1 MISISLF
8 FWFMV
13 GFFALIGYLR
23 GWQREVIA
31 FSGLVASIAL
41 LSQFGDDLTR
51 LVGAFVTARNSDLD
65 PQSALMR
72 QRFWIQ
78 ALFHALVAF
87 FSYQVVARIANQ
99 ATGGRL
105 SERLRA
111 NLEKQILGALIGA
124 FNGYLFIGGLWGF
137 LEYRLTDSG
146 YAQLGPNELY
156 PFGADLLTRPIGDA
170 AAATLAA
177 FLPQGV
183 FSPTIWL
190 ILFFVSFFF
199 VLVALI

>member
-1 MISISLF
+1 MISLSIL

-13 GFFALIGYLR
+13 IFFTLIGYLR

-31 FSGLVASIAL
+31 LSGLVASIAA

-51 LVGAFVTARNSDLD
+51 LIGAFVTLRDLEID
-65 PQSALMR
+65 PQRALMR

-78 ALFHALVAF
+78 ALFHSLVAF

-105 SERLRA
+105 SERIRA

-124 FNGYLFIGGLWGF
+124 INGYLLIGGLWGF
-137 LEYRLTDSG
+137 LEYRLTDAG
-146 YAQLGPNELY
+146 YAQLGPNEMY
-156 PFGADLLTRPIGDA
+156 PFSADVISRPIADA
-170 AAATLAA
+170 AAATLATY
-177 FLPQGV
+177 LPQGI
-183 FSPTIWL
+183 FSPTVWL
-190 ILFFVSFFF
+190 ILFFVTFF
-199 VLVALI
+199 VVIIALI

>member
-1 MISISLF
+1 MISIGLF

-13 GFFALIGYLR
+13 AFFALIGYLR

-31 FSGLVASIAL
+31 LSGLVASIAL

-51 LVGAFVTARNSDLD
+51 LVSAFITVGDNNID
-65 PQSALMR
+65 PQNALMR

-78 ALFHALVAF
+78 AVFHALVAF

-105 SERLRA
+105 SERIRA
-111 NLEKQILGALIGA
+111 NLEKQILGAFIGA
-124 FNGYLFIGGLWGF
+124 LNGYLFIGGLWGF

-146 YAQLGPNELY
+146 YAQLGPNEMY
-156 PFGADLLTRPIGDA
+156 PFAADLITRPIADA
-170 AAATLAA
+170 TAATLAGY
-177 FLPQGV
+177 LPQGV

-190 ILFFVSFFF
+190 ILFFLSFFF

>member
-13 GFFALIGYLR
+13 VFFALIGYLR

-31 FSGLVASIAL
+31 LSGLVASIAA

-51 LVGAFVTARNSDLD
+51 LVGAFVTVGDTTID

-105 SERLRA
+105 SERIRA
-111 NLEKQILGALIGA
+111 NLEKQILGAFIGA
-124 FNGYLFIGGLWGF
+124 LNGYLFIGGLWGF
-137 LEYRLTDSG
+137 LEYRLTQGG
-146 YAQLGPNELY
+146 YAQLGPNEMY
-156 PFGADLLTRPIGDA
+156 PFGADLITRPIADA
-170 AAATLAA
+170 AAATLAT

-183 FSPTIWL
+183 FSPTVWL
-190 ILFFVSFFF
+190 ILFFVSFFI
-199 VLVALI
+199 VIVALI

>member
-13 GFFALIGYLR
+13 AFFALIGYLR

-41 LSQFGDDLTR
+41 LSQFGDDLAR
-51 LVGAFVTARNSDLD
+51 LVGAFVTVGDTEID
-65 PQSALMR
+65 PQRALMR

-111 NLEKQILGALIGA
+111 NLEKQVLGALIGA
-124 FNGYLFIGGLWGF
+124 LNGYLFIGGLWGF
-137 LEYRLTDSG
+137 LEYRLTDGG
-146 YAQLGPNELY
+146 YMQLGPNEMY
-156 PFGADLLTRPIGDA
+156 PFGADLIARPLGDA

-177 FLPQGV
+177 FLPQGI

>member
-1 MISISLF
+1 MISIGLF

-31 FSGLVASIAL
+31 LSGLVASIAL
-41 LSQFGDDLTR
+41 LSQFGDDLAR
-51 LVGAFVTARNSDLD
+51 LVGAFVTIRDVDID
-65 PQSALMR
+65 PQQALMR

-78 ALFHALVAF
+78 AVFHALVAF
-87 FSYQVVARIANQ
+87 FSYQVVARLANQ

-105 SERLRA
+105 SERIRA
-111 NLEKQILGALIGA
+111 NLEKQILGAFIGA
-124 FNGYLFIGGLWGF
+124 LNGYLFIGGLWGF
-137 LEYRLTDSG
+137 LEYRLTDGG
-146 YAQLGPNELY
+146 YVQLGVNEMY
-156 PFGADLLTRPIGDA
+156 PFAADLITRPIGDA
-170 AAATLAA
+170 TAATIAA

-190 ILFFVSFFF
+190 ILFFATFFI

>member
-1 MISISLF
+1 MISIGLF

-13 GFFALIGYLR
+13 AFFALIGYLR

-31 FSGLVASIAL
+31 LSGLVASIAL

-51 LVGAFVTARNSDLD
+51 LVGAFITVGDNNVD
-65 PQSALMR
+65 PQNALMR

-78 ALFHALVAF
+78 AVFHALVAF

-105 SERLRA
+105 SERIRA
-111 NLEKQILGALIGA
+111 NLEKQILGAFIGA
-124 FNGYLFIGGLWGF
+124 LNGYLFIGGLWGF
-137 LEYRLTDSG
+137 LEYRLTNAG
-146 YAQLGPNELY
+146 YVQLGPNEMY
-156 PFGADLLTRPIGDA
+156 PFAELITRPIADA
-170 AAATLAA
+170 TAATLAGY
-177 FLPQGV
+177 LPQGV

-190 ILFFVSFFF
+190 IIFFLSFFF

>member
-13 GFFALIGYLR
+13 AFFALIGYLR

-41 LSQFGDDLTR
+41 LSQFGDDLAR
-51 LVGAFVTARNSDLD
+51 LVGAFVAVGDTEID
-65 PQSALMR
+65 PQRAILR

-111 NLEKQILGALIGA
+111 NLEKQVLGALIGA
-124 FNGYLFIGGLWGF
+124 LNGYLFIGGLWGF
-137 LEYRLTDSG
+137 LEYRLTDGG
-146 YAQLGPNELY
+146 YMQLGPNEMY
-156 PFGADLLTRPIGDA
+156 PFGADLIARPLGDA

-177 FLPQGV
+177 FLPQGI